1 MSQTTRL
8 VPLHIYVTPEQK
20 MMLERIAKQK
30 KSNVSLLMRKVL
42 EAYLKYMDKAF
53 MHPGEQDVMAK
64 LQKMEDRLVRL
75 SLKGLQATGQILYL
89 NSSIWKVGLN
99 HNGLDQEDFLVLM
112 ERSKLYA
119 SNWLDNRPK
128 KDNSSAA

>member
-1 MSQTTRL
+1 
-8 VPLHIYVTPEQK
+8 